1 MYIEI
6 NPASGIPI
14 YLQIKKQ
21 IKNMLATGM
30 LKPND
35 AMPSVRHL
43 AIELR
48 VNPNTIA
55 KAYRELELEGIL
67 YTKRGTG
74 VFVSDKTTTIQ
85 KLEKDEKINRLANIL
100 DHLLVE
106 AYHLG
111 INNEELTQLLQTRF
125 EKYKEKLL

>member
-1 MYIEI
+1 
-6 NPASGIPI
+6 
-14 YLQIKKQ
+14 
-21 IKNMLATGM
+21 MLATGM